1 VKAGFS
7 RRQEQKMRIILASDI
22 HGLPAD
28 ADWLGED
35 LEVEVVRLSAAAGVG
50 HLTGEALH
58 HHLFSDGGMDAAAAH
73 LATLG
78 DGDVAGIGFSAGG
91 TALWRAVAKGMA
103 LRALVCVSSTR
114 LRQETSRLPI
124 PAHTFWG
131 GNDPNI
137 PSETWRA
144 SMPTSS
150 RIYEGLEHGFYQQPE
165 AEASLRLRTEIRR
178 TLGLDR

>member
-1 VKAGFS
+1 
-7 RRQEQKMRIILASDI
+7 MRIILASDI
-22 HGLPAD
+22 HGLPTD

-35 LEVEVVRLSAAAGVG
+35 LEVEIIRLSAAAGAG

-58 HHLFSDGGMDAAAAH
+58 QYLFSDGGMDAAIAH
-73 LATLG
+73 LASFG
-78 DGDVAGIGFSAGG
+78 DGETAGIGFSAGG
-91 TALWRAVAKGMA
+91 TALWRAVAKGMP

-114 LRQETSRLPI
+114 LRQETSRLSI

-137 PSETWRA
+137 PDETWRA

-150 RIYEGLEHGFYQQPE
+150 RIYEGQEHGFYQKPE
-165 AEASLRLRTEIRR
+165 ADDVGRLRTDIRQA
-178 TLGLDR
+178 LGLN